1 MSIPVVLTLTGD
13 QHAHLRSFLF
23 PPDGKEAVAIMLC
36 GRRDG
41 DRRHRLL
48 IREIHG
54 IPYDQCERTRL
65 GVTWRPDYIA
75 PFSSA
80 PLRSGCRS

>member
-1 MSIPVVLTLTGD
+1 MSIRVVLTLTGD

-54 IPYDQCERTRL
+54 IPYDSASARAWASL
-65 GVTWRPDYIA
+65 GGRIISRR
-75 PFSSA
+75 FSSA